1 MDELN
6 REEAVMGYAML
17 VIASILIVWLCLIP
31 SRHSDGRVPED
42 VAREMYHAEWDAPV
56 LDGGDYENR

>member
-17 VIASILIVWLCLIP
+17 VIALILIVWLCLIP
-31 SRHSDGRVPED
+31 SRHSDGRIPED
-42 VAREMYHAEWDAPV
+42 VAREMYDASLEEP
-56 LDGGDYENR
+56 LIGGDQ